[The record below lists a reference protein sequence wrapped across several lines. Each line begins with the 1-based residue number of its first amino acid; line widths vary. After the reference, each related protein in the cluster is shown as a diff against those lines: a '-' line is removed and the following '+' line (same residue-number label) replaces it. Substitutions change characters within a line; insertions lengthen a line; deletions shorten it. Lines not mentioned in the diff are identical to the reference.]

1 MTYEFINLFKIFR
14 HIEKK
19 MQNDNAIIKKKHQQ
33 ITDTTKNTKLV
44 LGPFSLANQNDKR
57 EQLNSL

>member
-1 MTYEFINLFKIFR
+1 
-14 HIEKK
+14 